1 MSIANSW
8 VSILVALAAAG
19 LVAAGA
25 GAILASRL
33 GLRFPR
39 KPKPVPLMPCP
50 DCGTEMDLE
59 DKSTFTGRD
68 MRTYRCPTCG
78 REQIVD
84 NGMALWQAMSYGREE
99 DERNS
104 APPADQS
111 GER

>member
-1 MSIANSW
+1 MSNSW
-8 VSILVALAAAG
+8 VSILVAIAAVG

-25 GAILASRL
+25 GAILAHRL
-33 GLRFPR
+33 GLRLPR
-39 KPKPVPLMPCP
+39 KPKRVAFMPCP

-68 MRTYRCPTCG
+68 MRTYRCPACG

-84 NGMALWQAMSYGREE
+84 NGVALWQALHDAREE
-99 DERNS
+99 DERES